1 MIKLAFDVEYSRQY
15 AYSTGY
21 VSRPEA
27 SPNLSSSDAGRIEE
41 SKDRELRLENGIARM
56 VRMEDGR
63 ASVI

>member
-1 MIKLAFDVEYSRQY
+1 MKKLALDFEHSRQY
-15 AYSTGY
+15 PYSTGY
-21 VSRPEA
+21 VSRPES

-41 SKDRELRLENGIARM
+41 SKDRELHLENGIARM

>member
-1 MIKLAFDVEYSRQY
+1 MIKLALDFENSLQY
-15 AYSTGY
+15 AYGTGY

-27 SPNLSSSDAGRIEE
+27 SPNLSSSGTGRIDE
-41 SKDRELRLENGIARM
+41 STHRELHLENGIARM